1 MVTLADI
8 APTILEY
15 CGLDEAAEEASMD
28 GLSLRSLID
37 NGSHAGA
44 RDGVYLTENAW
55 MRKRG
60 WRTPRWK
67 LIVETGH
74 TPEVYGRSDDELY
87 DLVVD
92 PDEQD
97 NLIEKRPAVADGLR
111 ADMQAH
117 LSSRLKETG
126 LPDPTEEQDITLR
139 NIGSLET
146 AVPKDQ
152 IFGDD
157 GDDA

>member
-1 MVTLADI
+1 
-8 APTILEY
+8 
-15 CGLDEAAEEASMD
+15 MD
-28 GLSLRSLID
+28 GASLRDLID
-37 NGSHAGA
+37 HGSHAGA

-87 DLVVD
+87 DLVTD
-92 PDEQD
+92 PGEQD
-97 NLIEKRPAVADGLR
+97 NVIETHPDVAEGLR

-117 LSSRLKETG
+117 LSTRLSETG

-139 NIGSLET
+139 HIGSLET

-152 IFGDD
+152 VFGADE
-157 GDDA
+157 DDA